1 MIIGSNPIRFT
12 VILLLETINSAYII
26 IIIIIIIIFW
36 GRICYLV
43 HVFLSFS
50 HVTDAKLVIVDV

>member
-12 VILLLETINSAYII
+12 VILLLETINSAYI